1 MLNRN
6 HSSPKLAKKQRKL
19 QAVYWE
25 QIRLDKIRKKEFI
38 SWYYVPITK
47 TLGDKQAMKAWF
59 GIYCELG
66 GKVILDC

>member
-38 SWYYVPITK
+38 SLYYVPIKK
-47 TLGDKQAMKAWF
+47 TLGDKQAMKA
-59 GIYCELG
+59 
-66 GKVILDC
+66 